1 MCRTEEQAPKLI
13 TSKPAN
19 DCNTLRYMPSLNW
32 ISKAILMVLLILFS
46 SHHPG
51 YAAKKAPGGGIEKMG
66 EETELIL
73 QSRKVDPIRTGKR
86 AIRVL
91 VNYNATNYF
100 IVKGKQ
106 AGLEYELM
114 HSFEKYL
121 NKGLAA
127 DKKIHLIFI
136 ALPFEQLIPGLL
148 SGQGDIIAAGMTIT
162 PERKNKLAFSN
173 PYRTNISEVVVRNK
187 DAKKVETAQDLS
199 SKLVHVVRGSSY
211 YSSLQR
217 LNKEFKREKKPLIA
231 IKQTD
236 KSLASEDIL
245 QMVSAGIFN
254 YTVVDSHIANIWSRV
269 LDNIVTEEGAAIS
282 TGSQIGWAVRKNDK
296 DLLYKLNLFLKKYK
310 QGTTA
315 GNVLFNRYYKNT
327 KWITNPVSEN
337 SLKRLHKY
345 QKSFMKYGN
354 QYNIDWVMLTALGY
368 QESKLNQRAK
378 SNHGAVGVMQIK
390 PSTAADKNVNITGVK
405 ESSDKNIHAA
415 TKYLAFIRSRYF
427 SDPKIEPIE
436 QLAFTLAAYNAG
448 PARIVKMR
456 NKAKKLGK
464 NPNKWFYNVEHATRR
479 FASSEPVNYVANIMK
494 YYLAFKSTIEA
505 EEARMKAT
513 EKLQE

>member
-1 MCRTEEQAPKLI
+1 MIFMR
-13 TSKPAN
+13 
-19 DCNTLRYMPSLNW
+19 SLNW
-32 ISKAILMVLLILFS
+32 ISQATLMVVVILFS
-46 SHHPG
+46 SAHLGH
-51 YAAKKAPGGGIEKMG
+51 AAQGASGGDIEKMG

-73 QSRKVDPIRTGKR
+73 QKRKVDPIRAGKR
-86 AIRVL
+86 SIRVL

-114 HSFEKYL
+114 NSFENYL
-121 NKGLAA
+121 NKGLTA
-127 DKKIHLIFI
+127 DKKIHLVFI
-136 ALPFEQLIPGLL
+136 ALPFEQLIPALL

-162 PERKNKLAFSN
+162 SGRKNKVAFSS

-187 DAKKVETAQDLS
+187 NAKKVEKAQDLS
-199 SKLVHVVRGSSY
+199 KKLVHVVRGSSY
-211 YSSLQR
+211 FSSLQR
-217 LNKEFKREKKPLIA
+217 LNKELKKENKPQVTIV
-231 IKQTD
+231 QTD
-236 KSLASEDIL
+236 KSLVSEDIL
-245 QMVSAGIFN
+245 QMVNAGIFN

-282 TGSQIGWAVRKNDK
+282 TGSQIAWAVRKSDK

-327 KWITNPVSEN
+327 KWITNPVSES
-337 SLKRLHKY
+337 SLKRLHQY
-345 QKSFMKYGN
+345 QKSFIKYGN

-368 QESKLNQRAK
+368 QESKLNQKAK

-390 PSTAADKNVNITGVK
+390 PSTAADKNIKITGVK

-415 TKYLAFIRSRYF
+415 TKYLAFLRSRYF

-448 PARIVKMR
+448 PARIVQMR

-464 NPNKWFYNVEHATRR
+464 NPNKWFFNVEYVTRR
-479 FASSEPVNYVANIMK
+479 YASSEPVNYVANIMK
-494 YYLAFKSTIEA
+494 YYLTFKSTIEA
-505 EEARMKAT
+505 EGARIKAT
-513 EKLQE
+513 EKLQK